1 MIPKLLVLP
10 VGIRN
15 SVGIAGFIVKT
26 ADRRVIFEIY
36 LVQLNSEERYEL
48 EIDIV
53 MSFNSDSCE
62 TWGLSTA

>member
-15 SVGIAGFIVKT
+15 AVGIAGFIVKT

-36 LVQLNSEERYEL
+36 LVQLNSEER
-48 EIDIV
+48 
-53 MSFNSDSCE
+53 
-62 TWGLSTA
+62 

>member
-15 SVGIAGFIVKT
+15 AVGIAGFIVKT